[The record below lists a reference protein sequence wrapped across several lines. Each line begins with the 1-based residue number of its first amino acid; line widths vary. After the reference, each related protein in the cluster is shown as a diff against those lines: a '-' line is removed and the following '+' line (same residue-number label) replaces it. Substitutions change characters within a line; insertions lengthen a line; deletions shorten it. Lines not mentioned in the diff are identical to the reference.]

1 MKRIGRKIL
10 AVFLAVSLLLAAN
23 TLGLLAVGA
32 QATGL
37 VEGISVQGAWNY
49 DRHGL
54 YLAQADASGAV
65 SRVSTE
71 QGAYSFGE
79 YRFALYSGD
88 FDKNAGFEGALYF
101 FNKSADTPEGN
112 GFSLRWGAYGLAF
125 CDKDGN
131 TVIDLTEDHQTIR
144 EAWKPDTW
152 YQMVVFLL
160 SDGRI
165 ALSIQVAAYDPA
177 GDSFTITEALNGGN
191 PYWPGAWSTLDAAMT
206 QNSGYVHFTVNT
218 ADIAGEPVPYSAAI
232 RNFVIAGYGTPS
244 YTMPAPIPATSLK
257 LSGPSDALRVGENGM
272 LEAEVLPANATN
284 KHIVWR
290 TEGESVR
297 LVNGTYFAVDG
308 GETVVTASTAKGDL
322 LERVTL
328 TVEALPSAV
337 EEIAVDTASLRI
349 AVGTGGRLQVTARYQ
364 DGTVLTQAP
373 AFFRCDSPNL
383 RVEPDGQYTALKEGT
398 AQVTATYGS
407 KSVTATITVLSICAD
422 FTVEGITTRG
432 GWN

>member
-10 AVFLAVSLLLAAN
+10 AVFLAVSLLLVAN

-101 FNKSADTPEGN
+101 FNKSADAPEGN
-112 GFSLRWGAYGLAF
+112 GVSLRWGAYGLAF

-165 ALSIQVAAYDPA
+165 ALSIQVAAYDPV

-218 ADIAGEPVPYSAAI
+218 ADIAGELVPYSAAI

-244 YTMPAPIPATSLK
+244 YTMPGTDPGDRCGFCSSARRSSAGRRQGELLRRGDSA
-257 LSGPSDALRVGENGM
+257 GSD
-272 LEAEVLPANATN
+272 
-284 KHIVWR
+284 
-290 TEGESVR
+290 
-297 LVNGTYFAVDG
+297 
-308 GETVVTASTAKGDL
+308 
-322 LERVTL
+322 
-328 TVEALPSAV
+328 
-337 EEIAVDTASLRI
+337 
-349 AVGTGGRLQVTARYQ
+349 
-364 DGTVLTQAP
+364 
-373 AFFRCDSPNL
+373 
-383 RVEPDGQYTALKEGT
+383 
-398 AQVTATYGS
+398 
-407 KSVTATITVLSICAD
+407 
-422 FTVEGITTRG
+422 
-432 GWN
+432 